1 MDEIASS
8 ESTSWQLPQKDLP
21 TTATFIFQP
30 PSFPQSFNKFSKI
43 LCFIEVFLCLN
54 ISNSKY
60 LSKLYSHFPLA
71 SNKLCYPPDQ
81 ICGLYNQ
88 RW

>member
-1 MDEIASS
+1 MVKINFLTDFPERPLL
-8 ESTSWQLPQKDLP
+8 WPLLY
-21 TTATFIFQP
+21 FQP
-30 PSFPQSFNKFSKI
+30 PSFPQSFNNFSKF

-60 LSKLYSHFPLA
+60 LSKLYFHLPPA

-81 ICGLYNQ
+81 ICGFYNP
-88 RW
+88 R